1 MKTMRHPELSQT
13 RVNLALATLFLGTF
27 VLGTAELS
35 VVGMLN
41 LIADDAGVSIST
53 AGTLVTAYALGL
65 AIGGPILAALTIRLP
80 RRLLVASTLG
90 IYLASILLAVL
101 ATDFRLFVVSRA
113 VSGSLHGLFVGVAF
127 TVAASIVAPER
138 IGRAMSTVIAGVAVS
153 ATLGVP
159 LGTLVGQ
166 ILGWRDSFLAI
177 VAVGVVCLIATV
189 ALIPPV
195 PKTGTGGLAAQIRH
209 GLAPRVLAMLGLGFL
224 VFAGQYVAFTYIA
237 PFLGRVTGISGGLIS
252 VFLFAYGLAT
262 AVGVFAGGRF
272 ADHDASRTLIVGNT
286 VLIMA
291 LGALYLVGTNPILV
305 VALLVVWGVF
315 GLGLVPSLQYRV
327 VSLAGPG
334 RDLAAALPA
343 SAFNAGIAAGAL
355 AGGRVIA
362 NHSLPSVFLVALAIC
377 AVALLVAWVTRLLRY
392 PATPEPAGAVEL
404 AR

>member
-1 MKTMRHPELSQT
+1 
-13 RVNLALATLFLGTF
+13 
-27 VLGTAELS
+27 
-35 VVGMLN
+35 
-41 LIADDAGVSIST
+41 
-53 AGTLVTAYALGL
+53 
-65 AIGGPILAALTIRLP
+65 
-80 RRLLVASTLG
+80 
-90 IYLASILLAVL
+90 
-101 ATDFRLFVVSRA
+101 
-113 VSGSLHGLFVGVAF
+113 
-127 TVAASIVAPER
+127 
-138 IGRAMSTVIAGVAVS
+138 
-153 ATLGVP
+153 
-159 LGTLVGQ
+159 
-166 ILGWRDSFLAI
+166 
-177 VAVGVVCLIATV
+177 
-189 ALIPPV
+189 
-195 PKTGTGGLAAQIRH
+195 
-209 GLAPRVLAMLGLGFL
+209 MLGLGFL

-237 PFLGRVTGISGGLIS
+237 PFLERVTGISGGLIS